1 MKKRSLGPIALTLAF
16 LLSGCS
22 LGDGS
27 SFSSGLGSSAESSLS
42 REETSSQSS
51 PSQDSSSSSVHSD
64 SSESATTS
72 EPSSVSSS
80 SAPGTSEPIASTSSE
95 PSSSSETGTSSPQSS
110 SSSIEETS
118 SSESQPSTSEGTS
131 SSSESQPSTS
141 EGTSSSSES
150 QPSTSESASG
160 SESSSEHGGTSEGEA
175 EGQNAAI
182 QKAIEA
188 FDLTMGAKGFLSAKS
203 EAAAGPDGEVVTM
216 EMRLDIEATYQRGS
230 DVAFASSVIQTT
242 SMGDQ
247 SMTSGLNEEGP
258 YFRDERGLSYRE
270 GHKMDGTV
278 ERFYDVPFPSFD
290 SAYMSPFS
298 ILTVRDLIFVEDGV
312 FRLPKGIAS
321 AISYAFIDQVF
332 GGPAIDQGPDEM
344 LLYLDG
350 ERFSRVEYE
359 IPYLETGLAYVASFD
374 LSYEDEVE
382 AISHL
387 DDLSGL
393 EPTEDSIRLE
403 KAFEAL
409 SSPIAFDIEWGSGDV
424 TSYYRGENAVYFDYH
439 GEPRYYAPMKEGD
452 ELLYPYYGEPGFGE
466 FDTNSP
472 VSIDRLV
479 PNGSGINTTLFSP
492 VDGKA
497 STYRIEGS
505 DLAEAVFDLLVP
517 ADVLS
522 FYLGGLEAVE
532 AVLNDDGTLDMVD
545 FLSSSSSHTLI
556 RYRQYEGMP
565 SGYDDS
571 PILNIELLGLSNFL
585 DSLVE
590 GPDGIAYTVKSPFL
604 EESLS
609 LYLTERSL
617 FLEGNGR
624 KSWYTAVEGMDGIQ
638 ELDLYSGTPV
648 ITGATFDSMD
658 HLLPGFFVDKN
669 PIDSFFPISK
679 SAYESDSIDA
689 MSFLFPAPQVLN
701 DMGFN
706 VYDVVSL
713 KIEIDASNNSF
724 IISGQDASGT
734 TIVDVYGEEKPR
746 EDGLD
751 DSVPYPLPDKE
762 G

>member
-51 PSQDSSSSSVHSD
+51 PSQDSSSSSLHSD
-64 SSESATTS
+64 SGES
-72 EPSSVSSS
+72 SSASSS

-110 SSSIEETS
+110 SSSIEET
-118 SSESQPSTSEGTS
+118 

-203 EAAAGPDGEVVTM
+203 EAAAGPDGEVVIM

-230 DVAFASSVIQTT
+230 DVAFASSAIQTT

-298 ILTVRDLIFVEDGV
+298 ILTVRDLVFVEDGV
-312 FRLPKGIAS
+312 YRLPKGIAS

-332 GGPAIDQGPDEM
+332 GGPAINRGPDEM

-359 IPYLETGLAYVASFD
+359 IPYPETGSAYVASFD

-424 TSYYRGENAVYFDYH
+424 TSYYRGENAVYFEYH

-452 ELLYPYYGEPGFGE
+452 ELLYPYYGEPGSGE

-479 PNGSGINTTLFSP
+479 PNGNGINTTLFSP

-604 EESLS
+604 EGSLS

-648 ITGATFDSMD
+648 ITGASFDSMD
-658 HLLPGFFVDKN
+658 HLLPVFFVDKN
-669 PIDSFFPISK
+669 PMYSFFPISK

-713 KIEIDASNNSF
+713 KMEIDASNNSF
-724 IISGQDASGT
+724 IISGQDKSGT
-734 TIVDVYGEEKPR
+734 TIVDVYGEKKPR

>member
-1 MKKRSLGPIALTLAF
+1 MKKRSLGPVALTLAF

-27 SFSSGLGSSAESSLS
+27 FFSSSLGSSTESSLS
-42 REETSSQSS
+42 SEETSSQSS

-110 SSSIEETS
+110 SSSIEEAS

-532 AVLNDDGTLDMVD
+532 AVLNDDGTLDIVD

-648 ITGATFDSMD
+648 MTGATFDSMD

>member
-42 REETSSQSS
+42 SEETSSQSS

-203 EAAAGPDGEVVTM
+203 EAAAGPDGEVVIM

-669 PIDSFFPISK
+669 PMYSFFPISK